1 MITGCKRT
9 FPNSRQKSRPAMTD
23 KILERSL
30 QLADG
35 LCEGRNAD
43 VLPIASIDAPVKLLD
58 LIQSH
63 RVTAV
68 IYVAARLGLA
78 ELLRDGARTVDELAH
93 ATVADRDALARLLV
107 ALSTVGIC
115 SRVGERHY
123 SLTEL
128 GAGLDGTAEQSFKN
142 WAVFEGHMLTKR
154 WDGLLNSIMSGKTA
168 AQLQNVDDNFDLMA
182 RTPEHVRMFNDA
194 MADLTRLVTPDVL
207 QAYDFSA
214 VSHLMDVGGG
224 SGELI
229 GAVAKQYD
237 NIRGTVFDLPRCA
250 DAANQH
256 FGRLGISDRVTF
268 IAGDFFQSVPPMA
281 DAIILK
287 SVIHDWDDG
296 RSRVILKN
304 CRQAL
309 PASGRL
315 LLVERWMPESPKVN
329 DADRS
334 CAMNDLN
341 MLRGPGGRE
350 RTEEEYQRLLTES
363 GFRPITVHRAGRFNL
378 VESCV
383 C

>member
-1 MITGCKRT
+1 
-9 FPNSRQKSRPAMTD
+9 MTD
-23 KILERSL
+23 KFLERSL

-78 ELLRDGARTVDELAH
+78 ELLRDGAQTVDELAH
-93 ATVADRDALARLLV
+93 ATRADRDALARLLV

-115 SRVGERHY
+115 SRVGEHHY

-214 VSHLMDVGGG
+214 VSHLMDVG
-224 SGELI
+224 
-229 GAVAKQYD
+229 
-237 NIRGTVFDLPRCA
+237 
-250 DAANQH
+250 AAPA
-256 FGRLGISDRVTF
+256 SS
-268 IAGDFFQSVPPMA
+268 SVPWQNSMTTSEERFSTFR
-281 DAIILK
+281 DAPTPRTNI
-287 SVIHDWDDG
+287 
-296 RSRVILKN
+296 
-304 CRQAL
+304 
-309 PASGRL
+309 SGA
-315 LLVERWMPESPKVN
+315 WESPTASPLLQVISSS
-329 DADRS
+329 RS
-334 CAMNDLN
+334 LRWP
-341 MLRGPGGRE
+341 ML
-350 RTEEEYQRLLTES
+350 S
-363 GFRPITVHRAGRFNL
+363 
-378 VESCV
+378 S
-383 C
+383 